1 MTTQADYTTE
11 EWNTILASPTLVGST
26 VMLAA
31 TSGPIGTVKEM
42 IAVGK
47 AVAEVIEK
55 GSTNPLVQALAQ
67 DAKTRI
73 EAQKAK
79 QPDQEVRLDPEV
91 EQKIKGAKSAEAAR
105 AVLMQEVADVAAL
118 VTSKAPA
125 DEAQGFKQW
134 LMSVAV
140 QVAQAAKEGGFLG
153 FGGTLVS
160 DAEKTALTE
169 LSTVLGVPAPA
180 A

>member
-1 MTTQADYTTE
+1 MTTQADFTPE
-11 EWNTILASPTLVGST
+11 EWQTILTSPTVVGTT

-55 GSTNPLVQALAQ
+55 GSSNSLVQALAQ
-67 DAKTRI
+67 DAKARI

-79 QPDQEVRLDPEV
+79 QPDQEVKLDPEV

-105 AVLMQEVADVAAL
+105 AVLMQEVSEVAAL
-118 VTSKAPA
+118 VTSKASA

-134 LMSVAV
+134 LMDIAV

-160 DAEKTALTE
+160 DTEKAALNE
-169 LSTVLGVPAPA
+169 LSGVLGVPAPA

>member
-1 MTTQADYTTE
+1 MTTQADFTPD
-11 EWNTILASPTLVGST
+11 EWKSILVAPTVVGTT

-67 DAKTRI
+67 DAKARI

-91 EQKIKGAKSAEAAR
+91 EERIKGAKSAEAAR
-105 AVLMQEVADVAAL
+105 AVLMQEVAEVAAL
-118 VTSKAPA
+118 VTAKAAP

-160 DAEKTALTE
+160 DTEKTALNE
-169 LSTVLGVPAPA
+169 LGTVLGVSAPA

>member
-1 MTTQADYTTE
+1 MTTQADFTPD
-11 EWNTILASPTLVGST
+11 EWNTILASPTLVGTT

-55 GSTNPLVQALAQ
+55 GSPNALVQALAQ
-67 DAKTRI
+67 DAKARI
-73 EAQKAK
+73 DAQKAK
-79 QPDQEVRLDPEV
+79 QPDQEVKLDPEV
-91 EQKIKGAKSAEAAR
+91 EQKIKSAKSAEAAR
-105 AVLMQEVADVAAL
+105 AVLMQEVGEVAAL
-118 VTSKAPA
+118 VTAKAPV

-153 FGGTLVS
+153 FGGTQVS
-160 DAEKTALTE
+160 DAEKAALNE
-169 LSTVLGVPAPA
+169 LSGVLGVPAPVA
-180 A
+180 

>member
-1 MTTQADYTTE
+1 MTTQADFTPE
-11 EWNTILASPTLVGST
+11 EWQTILTSPTVVGAT

-47 AVAEVIEK
+47 AVANVIEK
-55 GSTNPLVQALAQ
+55 GSSNSLVQALAQ
-67 DAKTRI
+67 DAKTRM

-79 QPDQEVRLDPEV
+79 QPGQEVKLDPAIE
-91 EQKIKGAKSAEAAR
+91 ERIKSAKSPEAAR
-105 AVLMQEVADVAAL
+105 AVFMQEVSEVAAL
-118 VTSKAPA
+118 VSSKATP

-140 QVAQAAKEGGFLG
+140 EVAQAAKEGGFLG
-153 FGGTLVS
+153 FGGTQVS
-160 DAEKTALTE
+160 DAEKAALAE
-169 LSTVLGVPAPA
+169 LSGVLGVPAPA